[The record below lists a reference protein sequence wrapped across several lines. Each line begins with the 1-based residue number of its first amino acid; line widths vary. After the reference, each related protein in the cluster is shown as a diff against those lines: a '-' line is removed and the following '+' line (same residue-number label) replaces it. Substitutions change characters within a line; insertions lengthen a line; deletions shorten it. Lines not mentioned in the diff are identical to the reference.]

1 MRAGSEKPLTRVAVY
16 LRTVG
21 ASAERVWE
29 NVHDWAH
36 LPWLHGSSFSSI
48 ECLDSGPWGWRARIG
63 LEPEDAR
70 YIQLELVLDDSA
82 SRYVSRTLE
91 GEGAGSEIWTSVQPL
106 DPERTQISVEFWL
119 PNVDPA
125 QADRLGESYT
135 ALYTRLWDEDESM
148 MVRRTRLLAGRS
160 PRGARRVELGPLEAL
175 RARLPLCVELSGR
188 PFRLLE
194 LDGELVAHAGRCPH
208 LLGPLEQG
216 EVRDGAVTC
225 PWHGYR
231 FDVRTGRSRDGRR
244 LRLDRAPRVEIDSSG
259 GVVLSL

>member
-1 MRAGSEKPLTRVAVY
+1 MQAGSAKPLTRVAVY
-16 LRTVG
+16 QRTVG

-48 ECLDSGPWGWRARIG
+48 ECLDSGPWGWRARVG
-63 LEPEDAR
+63 LEPADAHE
-70 YIQLELVLDDSA
+70 ILLELVLDDSA

-119 PNVDPA
+119 PGVDPA
-125 QADRLGESYT
+125 RADRLGESYT

-148 MVRRTRLLAGRS
+148 MVRRGRLLAGRS
-160 PRGARRVELGPLEAL
+160 SRGARRVELGPLEAL

-194 LDGELVAHAGRCPH
+194 LDGELVAHAAVCPH
-208 LLGPLEQG
+208 LLGPLERG
-216 EVRDGAVTC
+216 EVREGAVAC

-244 LRLDRAPRVEIDSSG
+244 LRLDRAPRVEIDASG

>member
-1 MRAGSEKPLTRVAVY
+1 MAGSSEKPLTRVGVY
-16 LRTVG
+16 QRTVRV
-21 ASAERVWE
+21 SIERVWE

-36 LPWLHGSSFSSI
+36 LPWLHGSSFSGI
-48 ECLDSGPWGWRARIG
+48 ECLDSGPWGWRARVG
-63 LEPEDAR
+63 LEPAGTRE
-70 YIQLELVLDDSA
+70 ILLELVLDDSA

-106 DPERTQISVEFWL
+106 DAERTQISVEFWL
-119 PNVDPA
+119 PDVDPA
-125 QADRLGESYT
+125 RADRLGESYT
-135 ALYTRLWDEDESM
+135 ALYIRLWDEDESM
-148 MVRRTRLLAGRS
+148 MVRRSRLLAARS
-160 PRGARRVELGPLEAL
+160 SRGERRLELGPLEAL

-194 LDGELVAHAGRCPH
+194 LDGELVAHAARCPH

-216 EVRDGAVTC
+216 EVRDGVVTC

-244 LRLDRAPRVEIDSSG
+244 LRLDRAPRVELDSSG
-259 GVVLSL
+259 GVVVSL